1 MPLFRRKVKK
11 LAAPRM
17 GRPRSVNIRPAPATS
32 GSPNLAVLRRMR
44 RHGLVAACLNVIK
57 GPIVGAEWDITDPDD
72 GLAQALI
79 EQLRPLWRRLMSQ
92 ALTALDFGYAAF
104 ELVYDADGDGVR
116 LIETRALD
124 PGTVEALLDD
134 HGRVGGLR
142 WRGVDGSVDLD
153 AEKSLWLVHAGEF
166 GDPWGESHL
175 TPAWPFW
182 QALTYAVVYGNRWLE
197 RHALPPA
204 VVRYPA
210 ELAVD
215 GEGKPTPANETRA
228 LELAK
233 RVNSEHPAVAL
244 PQPAEAG
251 QPGWEIELLQGA
263 ADVGPLL
270 DWVGYLSRML
280 VTSLFVPEKAL
291 YQDGDRGSLSLV
303 SEQVNTFLL
312 TLDGIARELAEQIS
326 TGLLQPL
333 AGLIGY
339 EGARPSL
346 VIASMAGSRR
356 EMYRELLIELIK
368 GDKIENLNLVVEQ
381 IAAELGLT
389 VAPDEDDPAPED

>member
-17 GRPRSVNIRPAPATS
+17 GRPRSVNIRPTPMSS
-32 GSPNLAVLRRMR
+32 GSPSLAILRRMR

-57 GPIVGAEWDITDPDD
+57 GPIISAEWDVKDPDE
-72 GLAQALI
+72 GLARELA

-92 ALTALDFGYAAF
+92 ALTSLDFGYAGF
-104 ELVYDADGDGVR
+104 ELVYDAEDGVR

-124 PGTVEALLDD
+124 PGTIEALLDD
-134 HGRVGGLR
+134 EGRVAGLR
-142 WRGVDGSVDLD
+142 WRGADGTVDLD

-210 ELAVD
+210 ELTVD
-215 GEGKPTPANETRA
+215 SEGKSAPANETRA

-233 RVNSEHPAVAL
+233 RINSEHPAVAL
-244 PQPAEAG
+244 PQPVETG

-291 YQDGDRGSLSLV
+291 YQDGDRGSLALV

-326 TGLLQPL
+326 TGLLEPL
-333 AGLIGY
+333 AGLIGRP
-339 EGARPSL
+339 GARPSL
-346 VIASMAGSRR
+346 VIATLSGSHRTL
-356 EMYRELLIELIK
+356 YKELLVELIRR
-368 GDKIENLNLVVEQ
+368 GEINLAVEQ
-381 IAAELGLT
+381 IAEELGLSVT
-389 VAPDEDDPAPED
+389 PRKAAPPPTG

>member
-11 LAAPRM
+11 LTAPRM
-17 GRPRSVNIRPAPATS
+17 GRPRSINIRPTPVVS
-32 GSPNLAVLRRMR
+32 GSPSLAVLRRMR

-57 GPIVGAEWDITDPDD
+57 GPIVAAEWDLKDPDA
-72 GLAQALI
+72 GLARELA
-79 EQLRPLWRRLMSQ
+79 EQLRPLWRRLVSQ
-92 ALTALDFGYAAF
+92 ALTALDFGYAGF
-104 ELVYDADGDGVR
+104 ELVYGAAGDGVR
-116 LIETRALD
+116 LTETRALD
-124 PGTVEALLDD
+124 PGTIEALLDGD
-134 HGRVGGLR
+134 GRVSGLR
-142 WRGVDGSVDLD
+142 WRGADGTVDLD

-210 ELAVD
+210 ELTVD
-215 GEGKPTPANETRA
+215 SEGKSAPANETRA

-233 RVNSEHPAVAL
+233 RINSEHPAVAL
-244 PQPAEAG
+244 PQPAETG

-263 ADVGPLL
+263 ADVAPLL
-270 DWVGYLSRML
+270 DWVSYLSRML

-291 YQDGDRGSLSLV
+291 YQDGDRGSLALV

-326 TGLLQPL
+326 SGLLEPL
-333 AGLIGY
+333 AGLVGRP
-339 EGARPSL
+339 GARPGL
-346 VIASMAGSRR
+346 VIASLAGSRR
-356 EMYRELLIELIK
+356 ELYKELLVELIHQ
-368 GDKIENLNLVVEQ
+368 GKIDLAVEQ
-381 IAAELGLT
+381 IAAELGLSL
-389 VAPDEDDPAPED
+389 APDKDAPAPEA

>member
-17 GRPRSVNIRPAPATS
+17 GRPRSVNIRPTPVAS
-32 GSPNLAVLRRMR
+32 GSPSLAVLRRMR

-57 GPIVGAEWDITDPDD
+57 GPIISAEWDVKDPDA
-72 GLAQALI
+72 GLARALA
-79 EQLRPLWRRLMSQ
+79 EQLRPLWRRLVSQ
-92 ALTALDFGYAAF
+92 ALTSLDFGYAGF
-104 ELVYDADGDGVR
+104 ELVYSAGDGVR
-116 LIETRALD
+116 LTETRALD
-124 PGTVEALLDD
+124 PGTIEALLDGD
-134 HGRVGGLR
+134 GRVSGLR
-142 WRGVDGSVDLD
+142 WRGADGTVDLD

-204 VVRYPA
+204 IVRYPA
-210 ELAVD
+210 ELTVD
-215 GEGKPTPANETRA
+215 DEGKPAPANETRA

-233 RVNSEHPAVAL
+233 RINSEHPAVAL
-244 PQPAEAG
+244 PQPAETG

-270 DWVGYLSRML
+270 DWVNYLSRML

-291 YQDGDRGSLSLV
+291 YQDGDRGSLALV

-326 TGLLQPL
+326 SGLLEPL
-333 AGLIGY
+333 AGLVGRP
-339 EGARPSL
+339 GARPSL
-346 VIASMAGSRR
+346 VIATMAGSRR
-356 EMYRELLIELIK
+356 TLYKELLVELIHQ
-368 GDKIENLNLVVEQ
+368 GKIDLAVEQ
-381 IAAELGLT
+381 IAAELGLSL
-389 VAPDEDDPAPED
+389 AGAGSNKM